1 MTITDFNID
10 IAGIRHLP
18 FVNDICHHI
27 EESAKERGTGV
38 AKRSDTYIQK
48 KILDGNAIVA
58 TTKEETPRFA
68 GFCYIETWG
77 HGKYV
82 ANSGLIVAKAFRK
95 YGLARVIKK
104 HIFDL
109 SIDKFPGAKIFGITT
124 SLPVMR
130 INTSLGYVPVTFSEL
145 TTDDEFWKGCSSCVN
160 YDVLTRTNRRMCL
173 CTGMLFDP
181 QKMEPKQE
189 QTQFDQMQQP
199 PSDSEKE

>member
-1 MTITDFNID
+1 MTVIDFNID
-10 IAGIRHLP
+10 IAGVQHLA
-18 FVNDICHHI
+18 FVADICQNI
-27 EESAKERGTGV
+27 ENSAKERGTGV
-38 AKRSDTYIQK
+38 AKRSETYIQK

-58 TTKEETPRFA
+58 TTQEDTPRFA

-82 ANSGLIVAKAFRK
+82 ANSGLIVAPAFRK
-95 YGLARVIKK
+95 YGLARLIKK

-145 TTDDEFWKGCSSCVN
+145 TTDDDFWKGCSSCVN
-160 YDVLTRTNRRMCL
+160 YDVLTRTNRKMCL
-173 CTGMLFDP
+173 CTGMSFDP
-181 QKMEPKQE
+181 EKMKPKQE
-189 QTQFDQMQQP
+189 QTQFDKVESKKP
-199 PSDSEKE
+199 EEE